1 MTEIKKEKLWRD
13 QEDEEKSVQNL
24 HMTVLNR
31 KESLWEKR
39 LL

>member
-13 QEDEEKSVQNL
+13 QEDAEKSVQNL

-31 KESLWEKR
+31 NESLWEKR